1 MIAYISACSN
11 LVSSIDHSFEQFIY
25 LYIVKAIS
33 LMFYHKQSVQLPV
46 YVKDSLTLHKRA
58 YGLALFD
65 KMSNEECRKSLR
77 F

>member
-11 LVSSIDHSFEQFIY
+11 LVSSIDHSFVQ
-25 LYIVKAIS
+25 YIVKAIS

-65 KMSNEECRKSLR
+65 RMSNGECRKSLR